1 MRIILCILYLIVQ
14 RIMLCL
20 FILFILYLIIHRIT
34 LCVFTLCI
42 LYLIV
47 HRNIQY
53 LFILCLIVHRIMLCL
68 FILFIL
74 YLYDTYSFFILRIEF
89 HFAHTKTKL
98 LFPKLPAPHRR
109 FGRPDLHNIRTV
121 TLHPAEIKR
130 RLQYKNKSL
139 KSVQGNNRCL
149 FRETHDT
156 HCAVNG

>member
-1 MRIILCILYLIVQ
+1 MRII
-14 RIMLCL
+14 
-20 FILFILYLIIHRIT
+20 
-34 LCVFTLCI
+34 LCI

-53 LFILCLIVHRIMLCL
+53 LFILCILQLIIHRNILCLFILCILYTIINIITLRL

-98 LFPKLPAPHRR
+98 LIPKLPAPHRR

-121 TLHPAEIKR
+121 TLHPAEIKP

-149 FRETHDT
+149 FRETHKTHDT
-156 HCAVNG
+156 HCAVNGYD